1 MKKKTLIILK
11 KFLAVSF
18 AIVLAVCGSACQ
30 WCPHWDTDGNG
41 KCDICSVELTDEKNK
56 CETCGG
62 ALTGG
67 KCDVCDK
74 ETTEET
80 KKCETCGGALTDGK
94 CDVCDKEPEKPE
106 HMLNGKKIIFIGN
119 SYTYYGQTVLEKNQ
133 TFLKQADRMNDKGYF
148 YQLCKAN
155 GAEVN
160 VTNWTF
166 GGHNFNYLFSGKCA
180 AGKGCDGVDHASY
193 LTDRNYDYVVL
204 QPGSGVDADTNFLT
218 ESEKVMNF
226 FKEANPDTKFVAL
239 VSYSCYGTIGSTLN
253 LMKNYLNNLKT
264 LASKG
269 VTVVDWGGL
278 VMNILNKK
286 VQVPNSTIAYTKNT
300 FVVAKSAKDGYHPN
314 LLSGYMTTLSIYC
327 AITGESAQ
335 GKTYV
340 FCNDPALRTSAKKY
354 FFDFANFKTTFY
366 KVSTTTFD
374 KVFASQNDMQGIQGL
389 IDAHLAAKAY
399 MNYNY

>member
-1 MKKKTLIILK
+1 MTKNRVVILK

-18 AIVLAVCGSACQ
+18 AIIIGVCSFACQ
-30 WCPHWDTDGNG
+30 
-41 KCDICSVELTDEKNK
+41 
-56 CETCGG
+56 
-62 ALTGG
+62 
-67 KCDVCDK
+67 K
-74 ETTEET
+74 EGTEH
-80 KKCETCGGALTDGK
+80 
-94 CDVCDKEPEKPE
+94 V
-106 HMLNGKKIIFIGN
+106 LNGKKFIFIGN

-133 TFLKQADRMNDKGYF
+133 SVLTQADRSNDKGYF

-314 LLSGYMTTLSIYC
+314 LLSGYITTLSTYC

-335 GKTYV
+335 GKTYD
-340 FCNDPALRTSAKKY
+340 FCNDPALRPSSNHY
-354 FFDFANFKTTFY
+354 FFNFANYVTKFYNPAYGTTNF
-366 KVSTTTFD
+366 TE
-374 KVFASQNDMQGIQGL
+374 VFASQNDMKGIQGL
-389 IDAHLAAKAY
+389 IDAHLTAKAY
-399 MNYNY
+399 RNYKY